1 MEQLEHRV
9 VFGGQVHVLFMEG
22 VQRVGKGP
30 LVCQAGTGMTGL
42 VRPMTPWDP
51 RESIFSASSPMPNI
65 IRIAA
70 ALLIDPQGR
79 TLLVRKRGTEAFMQP
94 GGKIDAGETPVQA
107 LVREL
112 HEELGLR
119 IDPAQA
125 MHLGQFS
132 APAANEPGFEVQA
145 ELFRV
150 DSAAAVVP
158 AAEIEEVVWLAADQ
172 APVMQLA
179 PLTRDLILPLY
190 RQALNAPR

>member
-1 MEQLEHRV
+1 MSQ
-9 VFGGQVHVLFMEG
+9 
-22 VQRVGKGP
+22 
-30 LVCQAGTGMTGL
+30 T
-42 VRPMTPWDP
+42 
-51 RESIFSASSPMPNI
+51 

-79 TLLVRKRGTEAFMQP
+79 TLLVRKRGTQAFMQP
-94 GGKIDAGETPVQA
+94 GGKIDAGESPQAA

-119 IDPAQA
+119 LDPAQA
-125 MHLGQFS
+125 VYLGQFS

-150 DSAAAVVP
+150 DSAEDVAP

-172 APVMQLA
+172 ATDLELA

-190 RQALNAPR
+190 RQAVSAPR